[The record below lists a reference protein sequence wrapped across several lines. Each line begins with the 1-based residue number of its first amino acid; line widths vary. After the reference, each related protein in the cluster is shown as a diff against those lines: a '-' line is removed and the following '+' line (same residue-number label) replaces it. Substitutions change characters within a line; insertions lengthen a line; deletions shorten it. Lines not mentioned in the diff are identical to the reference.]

1 MITSSE
7 KSQIKQL
14 LQDPKWQTVERIVE
28 VVIEQIKDNSP
39 LRETNDETLREFLIQ
54 EGQVRGIRKLI
65 KESNSLYQDNLE
77 SRSYS
82 LGSITIPAANAF
94 SD

>member
-14 LQDPKWQTVERIVE
+14 LQDPKWQTVERIIE

-39 LRETNDETLREFLIQ
+39 LRETNDETLREFLLQ
-54 EGQVRGIRKLI
+54 EGQIRGIRTFI
-65 KESNSLYQDNLE
+65 KELYEIAQNNE
-77 SRSYS
+77 
-82 LGSITIPAANAF
+82 
-94 SD
+94 

>member
-1 MITSSE
+1 MITQGE

-28 VVIEQIKDNSP
+28 VVIEQIKDNSS

-54 EGQVRGIRKLI
+54 EGQIRGIRKFI
-65 KESNSLYQDNLE
+65 KELYEIAQNE
-77 SRSYS
+77 
-82 LGSITIPAANAF
+82 
-94 SD
+94 